1 MRGKCCSA
9 WQLVAG
15 VVLLGTIGAG
25 GCAGD
30 GGTDANMA
38 LVRGYMEDI
47 LNQGDLG
54 AAERYFPAEG
64 YVLNGRTL
72 TVDQIA
78 GLRQSILDR
87 FPDFRVTIDDQ
98 FAAGDKVATRV
109 TFTGT
114 HRGDYLGIPASGRR
128 VVYTGIAID
137 RIEGGRVVE
146 GWHQADELGLLEQL
160 GVELGQ

>member
-1 MRGKCCSA
+1 VA
-9 WQLVAG
+9 W
-15 VVLLGTIGAG
+15 VVLLGTIGAS

-30 GGTDANMA
+30 GGSDANMA
-38 LVRGYMEDI
+38 LVRGYMEEI
-47 LNQGDLG
+47 LNQGNLT

-64 YVLNGRTL
+64 FVLNGRTL
-72 TVDQIA
+72 TVDHIA

-87 FPDFRVTIDDQ
+87 FPDFQLTIDDQ

-109 TFTGT
+109 TFSGT
-114 HRGDYLGIPASGRR
+114 HQGAYLGMPATGRR

-146 GWHQADELGLLEQL
+146 GWHQADELGLLQQL